1 MVVLNVKNSEQER
14 FLFETT
20 VDAVVRDV
28 LQEVVQLH
36 NLRMRV
42 HRLKYEGEELAKY
55 GPAKRLDQQGIDEY
69 QEEAVEKGKFYC
81 QDPTG
86 RRTGNACDPEVSKVW
101 AEQGLQKMTP
111 RFILLLVPSE
121 QVLRKTLESAEQT
134 VHKDNADRKISLTKK
149 MLDDC
154 LDEIRG
160 AVMICYPMGLPE
172 WDPVR
177 GALEGCEELS
187 GTSYAS
193 DDLELD
199 KAQLWFAGKQM
210 QPEKLLKDYVGRH
223 EKTKAVVKL
232 QKAGAGPPA
241 REPVVDPETQK
252 AMVAYYH
259 KKQEEMKKLEEDSDD
274 SFLNSSWTNDGSL
287 KKHFAGIGDIRIR

>member
-86 RRTGNACDPEVSKVW
+86 RRTGNACDPEVAKV
-101 AEQGLQKMTP
+101 LQ
-111 RFILLLVPSE
+111 
-121 QVLRKTLESAEQT
+121 KTLESAEQT

-187 GTSYAS
+187 GTSYAN

>member
-86 RRTGNACDPEVSKVW
+86 RRTGNACDPEVSK
-101 AEQGLQKMTP
+101 
-111 RFILLLVPSE
+111 
-121 QVLRKTLESAEQT
+121 VLRKTLESAEQT